1 MIMEAHGAAVLHG
14 IDVFNFEAVLDGETL
29 PIPARHV
36 RVGHGRT
43 RPGRQLVK
51 NTSHVTVAYM
61 FSRYHYVDC
70 TKWATC

>member
-1 MIMEAHGAAVLHG
+1 MEAHGAAVLHG

-61 FSRYHYVDC
+61 FSTTKVYIDC
-70 TKWATC
+70 SKWATC